1 MGDQGACAL
10 ASSPH
15 LAGLN
20 LLAIGDNRITD
31 KGVCALASSPY
42 LRSLTDLDLSDN
54 PIGDEGALALAAA
67 PHLAGLKFLHLGQI
81 DRELISETGLTAL
94 SARFPQR
101 FHYH

>member
-1 MGDQGACAL
+1 MVSTIAFGGSP
-10 ASSPH
+10 AS
-15 LAGLN
+15 
-20 LLAIGDNRITD
+20 DNRITD

-81 DRELISETGLTAL
+81 DRELISDKWSYSWKTAEQVKY
-94 SARFPQR
+94 RF
-101 FHYH
+101 